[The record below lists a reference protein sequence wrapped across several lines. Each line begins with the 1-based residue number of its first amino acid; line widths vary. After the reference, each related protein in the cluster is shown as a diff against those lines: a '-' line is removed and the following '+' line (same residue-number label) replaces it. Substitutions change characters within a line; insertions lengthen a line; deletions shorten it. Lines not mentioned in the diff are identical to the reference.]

1 MTTKEIN
8 RAISQGHT
16 VVLRDDACHAICR
29 DFFGN
34 LVVVSRTQTD
44 EPVRQATLSDKRR
57 AIVFEIQ
64 K

>member
-1 MTTKEIN
+1 MTTREIN
-8 RAISQGHT
+8 KAISQGHT
-16 VVLRDDACHAICR
+16 VVLSDDVCHAICR

-57 AIVFEIQ
+57 AKIIY
-64 K
+64 